1 MRHRGAAA
9 VKPGRSGYLLSE
21 TLGIVS
27 RPRLST
33 LLRLV
38 TDTAALRSRWSRSV
52 PLASIPR
59 RSR

>member
-1 MRHRGAAA
+1 MRHWGAAA

-33 LLRLV
+33 LLPLV
-38 TDTAALRSRWSRSV
+38 ADTAALRSRWS
-52 PLASIPR
+52 
-59 RSR
+59 